1 LPGVIKTNR
10 LAYAWGFKYDSTLSG
25 VPVHADD
32 AVVNVNFWVTSDDA
46 NRSPDTGGLIVWDK
60 KPPAEWTYEDYN
72 NTKSVEGIR
81 EFLQTQGANGI
92 RIPHR
97 ANRVVIFDSDL
108 FHETDDI
115 DFKDDYLSRR
125 VNVTLLYGTCRASR

>member
-1 LPGVIKTNR
+1 M
-10 LAYAWGFKYDSTLSG
+10 AYAWGFKYDSTLSG

-125 VNVTLLYGTCRASR
+125 